1 MKKTMQKHNK
11 LNFGM
16 TLLSELL
23 FVLLSVSMSFMMK
36 ALTEAVEYQSGKL
49 LDLGT
54 KLGIAYVIGFIIAS
68 KIRKHFFSR
77 YIETSLIQLK
87 DYIFEKMLAKSI
99 SDFERS
105 DAGALISSLSND
117 MSVIENNYLFS
128 RSELVFNF
136 LLVFFACGTLLYFNF
151 RYGLAIVLCFLLL
164 LILSLRGRNEL
175 KQEEVKTSDSN
186 KRFITQ
192 VSDILEGFVEIKSF
206 GAEVKLLEIFQEQNR
221 DLEGVKKSKRQKQQ
235 DINLHANM
243 SSMILNIVAFV
254 LGFYYAFRGAM
265 SFGTVMG
272 SVMLA
277 NILLSPIRSLGP
289 LLTNF
294 SSSSAL
300 LDRLEAS
307 LAEEAKPQT
316 KALAQGKSLPAFTDG
331 IRVEDLSFAYGDEPA
346 IDELSFRFERNKKY
360 ALVGLSGSGKTTLLK
375 LLLGYLNDYEGE
387 IFYDEL
393 NLKEISPESLYSKI
407 SVLQQDVFLF
417 DASLEDNIT
426 MFNDYDEKTL
436 QHVLEQAGLSELAA
450 DKGLDY
456 RVGERGENLSG
467 GEKQRVSIARVLI
480 RNCPIIYMDEA
491 TSSLDAQTAAAVE
504 RSILA
509 IPDTTLISVTHRY
522 TREILEQYDGILA
535 LKEGKIEEQ
544 GSFAELME
552 ANGYFYSLFTLS
564 S

>member
-16 TLLSELL
+16 TLFSELL
-23 FVLLSVSMSFMMK
+23 FVLLSVSVSFMMK

-68 KIRKHFFSR
+68 KIRKYFFSR

-87 DYIFEKMLAKSI
+87 DYIFDKVLSKSI

-105 DAGALISSLSND
+105 DAATIISGLSND
-117 MSVIENNYLFS
+117 MSVIENHYLFS
-128 RSELVFNF
+128 RSELLYNF
-136 LLVFFACGTLLYFNF
+136 ILVLFSAAALLYFNF
-151 RYGLAIVLCFLLL
+151 RYGLIIVLTFLVL
-164 LILSLRGRNEL
+164 LILSLRGRSDL

-186 KRFITQ
+186 KRFINQ

-206 GAEVKLLEIFQEQNR
+206 GAEEKLLDIFKEQNR

-254 LGFYYAFRGAM
+254 LGFYYAFRGDM

-277 NILLSPIRSLGP
+277 NILLGPIRNLGP
-289 LLTNF
+289 LITNL

-307 LAEEAKPQT
+307 LAEEGPET
-316 KALAQGKSLPAFTDG
+316 KALSGQSAL
-331 IRVEDLSFAYGDEPA
+331 RVFEERIALQNVSYAYDDEPVIEDLSFD
-346 IDELSFRFERNKKY
+346 FQRNKKY
-360 ALVGLSGSGKTTLLK
+360 AIVGLSGSGKTTLLK
-375 LLLGYLNDYEGE
+375 LLLAYLNDYEGE
-387 IFYDEL
+387 IFYDDL
-393 NLKEISPESLYSKI
+393 NLSEISLESLYDKI

-426 MFNDYDEKTL
+426 MFNSYDEKTL
-436 QHVLEQAGLSELAA
+436 QRVIEQAGLSELVES
-450 DKGLDY
+450 KGLDY

-480 RNCPIIYMDEA
+480 RNCPIIYTDEA
-491 TSSLDAQTAAAVE
+491 TSSLDAKTAASVE

-509 IPDTTLISVTHRY
+509 IPDTTLIAVTHRY
-522 TREILEQYDGILA
+522 TREILECYDCIIAMKDGR
-535 LKEGKIEEQ
+535 IEEQ
-544 GSFAELME
+544 GTFDELMD
-552 ANGYFYSLFTLS
+552 AKGYFYSLFVLS